1 MVGWALPALSR
12 CTPIQKSKI
21 LLMEETLLRSLAW
34 TDYRLA
40 VLFALIMPLALSVW
54 AVVQKIPSI
63 QRLLVIYWR
72 VASLLLITIY
82 LLIPVW
88 SVGYLTG
95 LVARIL
101 IPISLWFWIDVNDE
115 IRDLPKSKLK
125 LAITSWRWAITVY
138 CLLGAI
144 AYIPLAFSCAF
155 AANPTE
161 NTLCRAWLEAP
172 WQYKAFFHSEA
183 TTGFLGFLGMS
194 SLIIYTIYFFYFLL
208 VRLGKQGRMAL
219 EQ

>member
-1 MVGWALPALSR
+1 
-12 CTPIQKSKI
+12 
-21 LLMEETLLRSLAW
+21 MEETLLRSLAW

-40 VLFALIMPLALSVW
+40 VLFALIMPLALSIW
-54 AVVQKIPSI
+54 ALGQKIPSI

-72 VASLLLITIY
+72 VASLFMITIY

-95 LVARIL
+95 LASRIL
-101 IPISLWFWIDVNDE
+101 IPIALWFWIDVNDE

-125 LAITSWRWAITVY
+125 LVITSWRWAMTVY
-138 CLLGAI
+138 CILGVI
-144 AYIPLAFSCAF
+144 AHIPLASCAF
-155 AANPTE
+155 TPSPTE

-172 WQYKAFFHSEA
+172 WGYKLIFHSEA

-194 SLIIYTIYFFYFLL
+194 SLIVYAIYFFYFLL

>member
-1 MVGWALPALSR
+1 
-12 CTPIQKSKI
+12 
-21 LLMEETLLRSLAW
+21 MEETLLRSLAW

-40 VLFALIMPLALSVW
+40 VLVALIIPLALSVW
-54 AVVQKIPSI
+54 AVVQQIPSI

-72 VASLLLITIY
+72 VASLLVITIY

-95 LVARIL
+95 LASSIL

-125 LAITSWRWAITVY
+125 SVTTSWRWAMTIY
-138 CLLGAI
+138 GILGAI
-144 AYIPLAFSCAF
+144 AHIPLASCAF
-155 AANPTE
+155 TPSPTE
-161 NTLCRAWLEAP
+161 NSLCRAWLEAP
-172 WQYKAFFHSEA
+172 WQYKAFFHAEA
-183 TTGFLGFLGMS
+183 TPGLLGFLGMS
-194 SLIIYTIYFFYFLL
+194 GLIIYAIYFFYFLL
-208 VRLGKQGRMAL
+208 IRLGKQGRMAL